1 MFYDQYERLCREHN
15 VKPTRV
21 MRDLGQSSTSPQR
34 WREGM
39 MPKIETVLQ
48 IAEYF
53 GVSLDYLFAEE
64 LGRTHEAAHATS
76 NSAKYS
82 SNVIQGGMSNN
93 TNIDQSR
100 KTGED
105 NAPQGLEAELLRAFA
120 RLTKVNQAQ
129 ALSRLYELEAAQDAA
144 EGVRKTETDGTTS
157 Y

>member
-64 LGRTHEAAHATS
+64 LGRINS
-76 NSAKYS
+76 NASIAS
-82 SNVIQGGMSNN
+82 QNTNCIAVIQDGNGNN
-93 TNIDQSR
+93 SIANNSC
-100 KTGED
+100 
-105 NAPQGLEAELLRAFA
+105 APQGLEAELLRVFA

-129 ALSRLYELEAAQDAA
+129 ALSRLYELEVAQDAA
-144 EGVRKTETDGTTS
+144 NDGKKTETYRPANS
-157 Y
+157 